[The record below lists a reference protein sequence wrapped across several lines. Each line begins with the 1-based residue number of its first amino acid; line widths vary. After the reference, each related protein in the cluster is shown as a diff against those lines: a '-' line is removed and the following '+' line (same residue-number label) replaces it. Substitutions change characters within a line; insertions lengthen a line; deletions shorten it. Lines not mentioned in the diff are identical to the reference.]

1 MLVGAVITFKGQLPV
16 IRAVLAISAIAWIPL
31 LQYKIGIIY
40 FKGDAVM
47 ASAYLFGFA
56 LAIIVGYALARENKE
71 VLYNSIFGYLLVAAM
86 VSTGMV
92 IYQWLEL
99 SNLSPWVINMRPGHE
114 PGGNLSQRNLYGSL
128 VAVSLV
134 GVFYFYSKKNFG
146 HSVVGFLSLFF
157 VLGLAICQS
166 RTTWIVFAVSCIWVV
181 TQRGNIKNYRKI
193 LAVLLALAG
202 FYFLYTLIL
211 LPYIADL
218 LLIQKE
224 QYIRSAE
231 IGNRA
236 VMWTQLISA
245 ALDSSW
251 FGNGWNQV
259 GVAQTFVAQ
268 DFDKSTFTFHSHNLF
283 IDLLNWNG
291 LFLGI
296 VIIGLILRW
305 AYKQI
310 RYCKTSEQAYVLW
323 AIGCLAV
330 HSMLEFP
337 IEFAFFLIPL
347 GLLVGSL
354 EQVSGSKE
362 IKFINRKAFSTLST
376 ATAVTLIVLVF
387 NDYQI
392 AEAENR
398 KMRFASAG
406 FVGIEDMKVE
416 GKTYLLTQLS
426 ALHNFAETEAT
437 EDMSAK
443 ELDFM
448 SKVATRYPYPP
459 SLFRYALALGLN
471 HDYQESQRILAVL
484 QKLHD
489 EDIYAEA
496 VDNWGILTDK
506 YPQLANVK
514 PPSVDTALLDGEF

>member
-1 MLVGAVITFKGQLPV
+1 MCGSKKRMGVGCGARSAKDRLGRLDSGVGGLVGPAGEGVG
-16 IRAVLAISAIAWIPL
+16 R
-31 LQYKIGIIY
+31 IGKDGGGICS
-40 FKGDAVM
+40 G
-47 ASAYLFGFA
+47 
-56 LAIIVGYALARENKE
+56 VG
-71 VLYNSIFGYLLVAAM
+71 
-86 VSTGMV
+86 
-92 IYQWLEL
+92 
-99 SNLSPWVINMRPGHE
+99 H
-114 PGGNLSQRNLYGSL
+114 
-128 VAVSLV
+128 
-134 GVFYFYSKKNFG
+134 
-146 HSVVGFLSLFF
+146 
-157 VLGLAICQS
+157 
-166 RTTWIVFAVSCIWVV
+166 
-181 TQRGNIKNYRKI
+181 
-193 LAVLLALAG
+193 
-202 FYFLYTLIL
+202 
-211 LPYIADL
+211 
-218 LLIQKE
+218 
-224 QYIRSAE
+224 
-231 IGNRA
+231 
-236 VMWTQLISA
+236 
-245 ALDSSW
+245 
-251 FGNGWNQV
+251 
-259 GVAQTFVAQ
+259 
-268 DFDKSTFTFHSHNLF
+268 
-283 IDLLNWNG
+283 
-291 LFLGI
+291 
-296 VIIGLILRW
+296 
-305 AYKQI
+305 
-310 RYCKTSEQAYVLW
+310 
-323 AIGCLAV
+323 
-330 HSMLEFP
+330 LEFP